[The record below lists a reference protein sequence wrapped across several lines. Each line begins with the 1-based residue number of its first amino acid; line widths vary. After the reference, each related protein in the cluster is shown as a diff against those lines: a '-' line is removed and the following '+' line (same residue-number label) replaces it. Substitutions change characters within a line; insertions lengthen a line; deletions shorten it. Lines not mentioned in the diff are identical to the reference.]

1 MPCIVDQ
8 HVDGR
13 LTVSDFGS
21 HTFHLGQAREIGK
34 IYGVGGTG
42 SASTEPCQGRFRSRL
57 TPRDQD
63 NTGAN
68 LGECFR
74 SDFTNS

>member
-1 MPCIVDQ
+1 
-8 HVDGR
+8 
-13 LTVSDFGS
+13 
-21 HTFHLGQAREIGK
+21 
-34 IYGVGGTG
+34 VGGTG
-42 SASTEPCQGRFRSRL
+42 CASTEPRLGRFRSRL

-74 SDFTNS
+74 SDFTDS